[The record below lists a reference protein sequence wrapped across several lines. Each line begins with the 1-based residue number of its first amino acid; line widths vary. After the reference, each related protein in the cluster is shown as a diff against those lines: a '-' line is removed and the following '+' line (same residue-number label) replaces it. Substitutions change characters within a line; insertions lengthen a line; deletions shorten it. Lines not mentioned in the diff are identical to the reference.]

1 MGIRHYILITFSEV
15 QSMLGNII
23 SFISQQWFETI
34 TK

>member
-1 MGIRHYILITFSEV
+1 MGFRHYILITFSEV

-23 SFISQQWFETI
+23 SFISQLWFETI